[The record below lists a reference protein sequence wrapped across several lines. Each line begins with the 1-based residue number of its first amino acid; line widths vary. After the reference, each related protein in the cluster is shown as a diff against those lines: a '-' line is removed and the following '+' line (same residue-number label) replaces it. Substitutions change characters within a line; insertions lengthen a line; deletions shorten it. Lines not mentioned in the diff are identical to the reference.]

1 MVVRGQFELELD
13 GVKQQVVELAL
24 RAKQQLVNSVQSLYN
39 ADVEM
44 ATNVIETDKKLD
56 ELDLSINESAIL
68 LIARQQPVASD
79 LRKLIVAIRIS
90 TDLERMADN
99 AKNIARSA
107 IHIGDNNQLAI
118 HQSLADMRDVALR
131 MIDLAIEAYEK
142 EDIKLAKKL
151 AELDD
156 IIDGMYASVLQGLLE
171 ETATNADFIQ
181 LIMQIAFS
189 ARYIERFGD
198 HLTNIAEN
206 VMYLVKGEIFD
217 LNE

>member
-1 MVVRGQFELELD
+1 MVVRGQFELELN
-13 GVKQQVVELAL
+13 GVKKQVVELAG
-24 RAKQQLVNSVQSLYN
+24 RAKQQLVDSVQSLYDAN
-39 ADVEM
+39 VEM
-44 ATNVIETDKKLD
+44 AARVIETDKKLD
-56 ELDLSINESAIL
+56 EMDLSINESAIL

-107 IHIGDNNQLAI
+107 IHIGEKQFGID
-118 HQSLADMRDVALR
+118 QSLADMRDVALR
-131 MIDLAIEAYEK
+131 MIDLAIEAYET

-156 IIDGMYASVLQGLLE
+156 IIDGMFSNVLQGLLE
-171 ETATNADFIQ
+171 ETATNADSIQ

-206 VMYLVKGEIFD
+206 VMYLVKGETFD